1 MQRPS
6 LTSVKTSPSLQTPV
20 DFGNSNVLTT
30 PSGPRRKGRSASFS
44 SPGQTPRLA
53 QERSPRPPSR
63 SMDLGAQSGEI
74 AFMNT
79 PKPGDESFTRRPSIP
94 DSLLSEPT
102 SVQATPRPPRWW
114 NGGDDRSS
122 SAVSDDPAF
131 PTRGSGKDARFED
144 APTPQKKQPEPK
156 EVTAADMRMFLVS
169 HDYNPKDIAYNP
181 DGALIGATLPVL
193 VEKLTPHDS
202 MADPAL
208 WETFFLTFRLFTEPA
223 SLLEA
228 IEARYDL
235 TPPVR
240 MPLQPET
247 VRVWNEMKVA
257 PIRLQLLALVKSWL
271 TTYWQPSTDNE
282 IAASLRRFIEDRIAK
297 AFPADHSRLL
307 ELLEKQTSAQTI
319 AASPVAR
326 VRQLRSGSSASIMG
340 TPYHRPTFS
349 MSSSNA
355 SLPPTPIMNK
365 QLFSSLKNGVSQ
377 IHVTEF
383 HALELA
389 RQLTLLESK
398 LFCAIDPQDLIKLGK
413 PRADSLKTMST
424 LSTRITGWVMDR
436 ILEET
441 DLKKRTALLK
451 YFIKLSNVS
460 AVGLICDPRPCADS
474 RVSSLKRC
482 LDLQNFST
490 LFAIVAALH
499 NSTIIRLKRT
509 WDVRLFRHSPNRT
522 LHLTLYFLALLRVC
536 RPNTDTSWMSFE
548 LSSNIPK

>member
-1 MQRPS
+1 
-6 LTSVKTSPSLQTPV
+6 
-20 DFGNSNVLTT
+20 
-30 PSGPRRKGRSASFS
+30 
-44 SPGQTPRLA
+44 
-53 QERSPRPPSR
+53 
-63 SMDLGAQSGEI
+63 MDLGGQSGEI

-79 PKPGDESFTRRPSIP
+79 PKPGDENFTRRPSIP
-94 DSLLSEPT
+94 DSLSSEPT

-122 SAVSDDPAF
+122 SAASDNPSH

-144 APTPQKKQPEPK
+144 APTPQKNQPEPK

-169 HDYNPKDIAYNP
+169 HDYNPKDIAYNS

-202 MADPAL
+202 IADPAL
-208 WETFFLTFRLFTEPA
+208 WETFFLTFRLFTGPA
-223 SLLEA
+223 RLLEA

-257 PIRLQLLALVKSWL
+257 PIRLQLLALVRSWL

-282 IAASLRRFIEDRIAK
+282 VAVSLRRFIEDRIAK

-307 ELLEKQTSAQTI
+307 ELLEKQTSAQTV
-319 AASPVAR
+319 ATSPVAR

-340 TPYHRPTFS
+340 TPYHRATFS

-460 AVGLICDPRPCADS
+460 AIGSIPDPPSRADL
-474 RVSSLKRC
+474 RVCSTKRC

-509 WDVRLFRHSPNRT
+509 WDVRLSM
-522 LHLTLYFLALLRVC
+522 
-536 RPNTDTSWMSFE
+536 D
-548 LSSNIPK
+548 SSNCT